1 MPVTQLPPL
10 RAFSRSQAQV
20 LRDDE
25 LIAEQQAFAA
35 ARRLLD
41 AGAAAVAAE
50 IAHRSRREL
59 GADGLAQ
66 SRGMRT
72 PENLVAQVTGL
83 STRDART
90 LVTVGTLISDPEP
103 WLAPVADAV
112 NSGGLSLEGA
122 GVIRAGLGGGASG
135 TGASGDGVAP
145 EELAVAAT
153 RLVDEAPGLTLEQL
167 ARRAREA
174 RATPDTAGVPTRE
187 EELRQRRFLTL
198 TPLPDGMTRVTGL
211 LDPESAAIITTAL
224 DAISAP
230 RRGGPR
236 FVDTSTDTSPT
247 GAGMSSS
254 DTGNSRNP
262 TVAGPTAD
270 DERTIPQVMVDALVD
285 AITLATIADRTGNST
300 RLFGQHRVGVRVHV
314 AHRDLATTTGYAHLE
329 GQTTPV
335 SVTTATRIACNAG
348 LVPIVIDDTGQPL
361 NVGRTQRFH
370 TPAMR
375 IAMAARDG
383 GCIMPG
389 CDRPP
394 HWCEAH
400 HTNEWHNDH
409 GDTSV
414 EDGVLLC
421 RHHHL
426 LVHNKGWRITRQG
439 TTYTLIKPDGTH
451 TRLQHNNPIT
461 KRVPPC

>member
-59 GADGLAQ
+59 GNDGLAQ

-90 LVTVGTLISDPEP
+90 LVTVGTLVADPEP

-112 NSGGLSLEGA
+112 STGGLSLEGA
-122 GVIRAGLGGGASG
+122 GVIRAGLGGGA
-135 TGASGDGVAP
+135 GDTDRVAP

-174 RATPDTAGVPTRE
+174 RATLDTAGVPARE
-187 EELRQRRFLTL
+187 EELRERRFLTL

-211 LDPESAAIITTAL
+211 LDPESAAIISTAL

-236 FVDTSTDTSPT
+236 FVDTTTET
-247 GAGMSSS
+247 
-254 DTGNSRNP
+254 P
-262 TVAGPTAD
+262 TVAGPADD
-270 DERTIPQVMVDALVD
+270 DERTIPQLMVDALVD
-285 AITLATIADRTGNST
+285 ATTLATIADRAGNST

-361 NVGRTQRFH
+361 NVGRQQRFH

-383 GCIMPG
+383 GCIMPD

-409 GDTSV
+409 GHTSV

-426 LVHNKGWRITRQG
+426 LVHNKGWRITRDG
-439 TTYTLIKPDGTH
+439 TTYWLIKPDGTR
-451 TRLQHNNPIT
+451 TRLHHNNPIT
-461 KRVPPC
+461 KRVHPC

>member
-10 RAFSRSQAQV
+10 RAFSRSQAEV

-59 GADGLAQ
+59 GSDGLAQ

-90 LVTVGTLISDPEP
+90 LVTVGTLISDPDP
-103 WLAPVADAV
+103 WLASVADAV
-112 NSGGLSLEGA
+112 TTGGLSLEGA
-122 GVIRAGLGGGASG
+122 DVIRAGLGG
-135 TGASGDGVAP
+135 TGAGDADRVAP
-145 EELAVAAT
+145 EELATAAT

-167 ARRAREA
+167 ARRARAA
-174 RATPDTAGVPTRE
+174 RATLDTAGVPARE

-198 TPLPDGMTRVTGL
+198 TPQPDGMTRVSGL

-224 DAISAP
+224 DAITAP

-236 FVDTSTDTSPT
+236 FVDTSTET
-247 GAGMSSS
+247 
-254 DTGNSRNP
+254 P
-262 TVAGPTAD
+262 TVVGPTD
-270 DERTIPQVMVDALVD
+270 DDDRTVPQLMADALVD
-285 AITLATIADRTGNST
+285 AITLATLADRTGNTT
-300 RLFGQHRVGVRVHV
+300 RLFGQGRIGVRVHV
-314 AHRDLATTTGYAHLE
+314 AHRDLATGTGYAHLE

-335 SVTTATRIACNAG
+335 SVTTATRIACNGG

-361 NVGRTQRFH
+361 NVGRHQRLH

-383 GCIMPG
+383 GCVMPD
-389 CDRPP
+389 CNRPP

-409 GDTSV
+409 GNTSV
-414 EDGVLLC
+414 TDGVLLC

-426 LVHNKGWRITRQG
+426 LLHNKGWRITRDG
-439 TTYTLIKPDGTH
+439 STYWLVKPDGTH
-451 TRLQHNNPIT
+451 TRLQHNNPIAE
-461 KRVPPC
+461 RIHPC